1 MNYSYFKVY
10 LPDGTLDELTIKRS
24 DGVMFNKNGTTNYK
38 HEFDKWIADGNT
50 VIDNK
55 PEETP

>member
-1 MNYSYFKVY
+1 MSYSYSKVY

-38 HEFDKWIADGNT
+38 HEFDEWIADGNS
-50 VIDNK
+50 VIDPNDGD
-55 PEETP
+55 

>member
-1 MNYSYFKVY
+1 VSYNYSKVY

-38 HEFDKWIADGNT
+38 NEFDEWIAAGNT
-50 VIDNK
+50 VIDNGGN
-55 PEETP
+55 E